1 MIFCSVGDDESE
13 DESEDEAD
21 TNFTVV
27 KEHIEQQGSV
37 DILSLK
43 SYLIGP
49 SCVGKTTTRRRLTGE
64 IDHLSPDEIVP
75 STGIDA
81 PVTLQLYRDTE
92 QSSVLI
98 TKEWKCQ
105 CLEEQCQALC
115 SCILNTRSN
124 SEDDTVQQ
132 EPIKVQENS
141 NELIQSAST
150 ELSSVLMESHPV
162 EATISLKKHEH
173 FVSTFSA
180 EISDTESTDDESLPP
195 SGHSIVSSQL
205 RLDHKEDEITSELR
219 SLIEKQDWKKIR
231 KFLPSGRFTLL
242 HIIDIGGQPEFHEIL
257 PLLLHG
263 HAINLIF
270 LNMSQDMNSPYTV
283 TYRDDSGDSIIQ
295 YKSEITVREVIQS
308 TLSSISSLQS
318 NNSAPAAILVGTY
331 LDKCNEKDVFALDL
345 SVQKT
350 FANFIRSDVLCLVNN
365 KSPAEEKRYIHPV
378 NNVSG
383 DSSDIVRLRELI
395 TNTVH
400 SKRFNPKPV
409 PTATLLLHL
418 ILRKKFE
425 HNPGWCSLEK
435 CIEIAEH
442 FGISEEDLTKE
453 GGILQYL
460 HDSLELSSITK
471 ARKTKLKI
479 SQRVIVNPNVIMR
492 PPVELVVTAFGAEGN
507 EQAQS

>member
-1 MIFCSVGDDESE
+1 MILCSVGDDESE
-13 DESEDEAD
+13 DEAE

-37 DILSLK
+37 DVLSLK

-49 SCVGKTTTRRRLTGE
+49 SGVGKTTTRRRLTGE
-64 IDHLSPDEIVP
+64 IDLLSPNDVVP

-81 PVTLQLYRDTE
+81 PVTVQLYRDIE

-98 TKEWKCQ
+98 SKEWKCQ

-115 SCILNTRSN
+115 SCILNTRSI

-132 EPIKVQENS
+132 KAINVQENS
-141 NELIQSAST
+141 NKPIQSAST
-150 ELSSVLMESHPV
+150 ELSPVLMKSHPV
-162 EATISLKKHEH
+162 NSLKKHEH
-173 FVSTFSA
+173 FVATFSA
-180 EISDTESTDDESLPP
+180 EISDTESTDDESP
-195 SGHSIVSSQL
+195 SPSIVSS
-205 RLDHKEDEITSELR
+205 RPRKDHKEDEITSALR
-219 SLIEKQDWKKIR
+219 SLIEKKDWKEIR
-231 KFLPSGRFTLL
+231 KFLISERFTLL
-242 HIIDIGGQPEFHEIL
+242 HIIDIGGQPEFQEIL

-270 LNMSQDMNSPYTV
+270 LNMSQDMSSPYTV
-283 TYRDDSGDSIIQ
+283 TYRDDSGDSTIQ
-295 YKSEITVREVIQS
+295 YESEFSVREVIQC

-318 NNSAPAAILVGTY
+318 NNSAPAAILVGTH

-345 SVQKT
+345 SVQDS
-350 FANFIRSDVLCLVNN
+350 FDNFIRSDVLCLVNS
-365 KSPAEEKRYIHPV
+365 KPPATEKRYLHPV

-400 SKRFNPKPV
+400 SKRFKPESV
-409 PTATLLLHL
+409 PTSTLLLHL
-418 ILRKKFE
+418 ILRMKFDPT
-425 HNPGWCSLEK
+425 PGWCSLEE
-435 CIEIAEH
+435 CVEIAERC
-442 FGISEEDLTKE
+442 GISREDLTKE

-460 HDSLELSSITK
+460 HDSFGTILYYQG
-471 ARKTKLKI
+471 KTRQDKKLKI

-492 PPVELVVTAFGAEGN
+492 PTSRACCYCIWC
-507 EQAQS
+507 